1 MGAAMRKTFFSI
13 ASGLC
18 LGLVLS
24 FCMAS
29 EALAEIYK
37 WKDAAGRLY
46 FAQDLNQ
53 VPPKYRAQAEGGKV
67 DPNASRAIQRYEP
80 APPAAVPSTR
90 TTTARKRGGKAG
102 GETYRIRVEKTGSSM
117 LVNVRLNEIV
127 TAPFL
132 IDTGASDVVISAS
145 VAKELGLELDGARTG
160 RYSTANGIVTQ
171 SLVNL
176 ESVNLG
182 GAKAENVPAT
192 VSTSMTYGLL
202 GLSFFNHFEY
212 RVDPGSGIVTLRS
225 NGLVESGMI
234 RGGRSADQW
243 RQQFASIGH
252 RRKRIEKTLGEIN
265 PNWSRRKA
273 ELKVQLEELERQKSV
288 LENEAD
294 DARVP
299 MQWRD

>member
-1 MGAAMRKTFFSI
+1 MRNISFSI

-18 LGLVLS
+18 LGLLLS
-24 FCMAS
+24 FLFTS

-37 WKDAAGRLY
+37 WKDSAGRLY

-53 VPPKYRAQAEGGKV
+53 VPPKYRAQADGGKV

-80 APPAAVPSTR
+80 APPTAVPNKSETKAR
-90 TTTARKRGGKAG
+90 TSGGKSG

-117 LVNVRLNEIV
+117 LVRVRLNGTV

-132 IDTGASDVVISAS
+132 IDTGASDVVIPAS
-145 VAKELGLELDGARTG
+145 VAKELGLKLDGARTG

-176 ESVNLG
+176 ASVNLG

-212 RVDPGSGIVTLRS
+212 RFDPGSGIVTLRP
-225 NGLVESGMI
+225 NGLVESGKI

-243 RQQFASIGH
+243 RRQFAVFGY
-252 RRKRIEKTLGEIN
+252 RRKEIEKTLDEIN
-265 PNWSRRKA
+265 PNWSRRRG
-273 ELKVQLEELERQKSV
+273 ELKDELEELERQKSV

-294 DARVP
+294 YARVP
-299 MQWRD
+299 VQWRY